1 MREIGRNPGTL
12 IPAWRDFVDRH
23 AAEGRGVR
31 GVGEPMWRERT
42 PAAKAECHHHEALL
56 NLAFRDDPGLFLL
69 CPYDTQALEPAT
81 VERALARHPIAH
93 RRPRRSGARYAA
105 DGGVDATLAEPLPP
119 PGPDARTVAF
129 AAGDLADVRAFVRR
143 GASAA
148 GMAADRTDDL
158 VLATHE
164 AAANSVRH
172 GGGQGMLR
180 MWLQDGHVVCEV
192 ADRGCI
198 TDPLVGRRHPAPGP
212 SHSRGMWLMHHV
224 CDLVQV
230 RSTEGGHRRAP
241 PRRRAGL
248 KRAKA
253 SEPAAQCRTR
263 RFERAARSL
272 RASRRVQPP
281 CGPGPAARARTG
293 RSVSPPRT
301 WRRGRRRPA
310 PPCRPRCPDAR
321 RSPSPSTWS
330 T

>member
-1 MREIGRNPGTL
+1 MRAAERADGGRPGFRHEVRLYAGEGAFVDATAGFVRDGVRAGDAVLVAVDAAKISRLQAALGPDAGRVQFADMREIGRNPGTL
-12 IPAWRDFVDRH
+12 IPAWRAFVDRH

-56 NLAFRDDPGLFLL
+56 NLAFRDDPGLILL
-69 CPYDTQALEPAT
+69 CPYDTQALEPAV
-81 VERALARHPIAH
+81 VERAFARHPHAH

-119 PGPDARTVAF
+119 PGPDLRTVAF
-129 AAGDLADVRAFVRR
+129 ASGDLADVRAFVRQ
-143 GASAA
+143 GAGGY
-148 GMAADRTDDL
+148 GMTADRTDDL

-192 ADRGCI
+192 ADRGSI

-230 RSTEGGHRRAP
+230 RSTREGTLVRLHVGV
-241 PRRRAGL
+241 
-248 KRAKA
+248 
-253 SEPAAQCRTR
+253 PA
-263 RFERAARSL
+263 
-272 RASRRVQPP
+272 
-281 CGPGPAARARTG
+281 
-293 RSVSPPRT
+293 
-301 WRRGRRRPA
+301 
-310 PPCRPRCPDAR
+310 
-321 RSPSPSTWS
+321 
-330 T
+330 